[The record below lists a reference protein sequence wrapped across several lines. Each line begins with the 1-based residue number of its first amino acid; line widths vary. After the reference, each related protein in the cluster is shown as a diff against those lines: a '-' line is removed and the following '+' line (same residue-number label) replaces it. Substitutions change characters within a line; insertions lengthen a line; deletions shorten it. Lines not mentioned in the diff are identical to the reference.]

1 MKAITVFFFER
12 KMTMN
17 RKGENAFNLDEEKT
31 KYEIGMEVYLKDK
44 AGEIIFMNDH
54 YITIKYDD
62 GIKESFIWHELFAK
76 YEHLLLTPEEQAE
89 AEAEEERIAAAEK
102 AEKEREKK
110 LREEEKAAEKKAAEK
125 ELNKE

>member
-1 MKAITVFFFER
+1 MKAITVFFER

-76 YEHLLLTPEEQAE
+76 YEHLLLTPEEQTE

>member
-1 MKAITVFFFER
+1 MKAITALFFER
-12 KMTMN
+12 KMRMN
-17 RKGENAFNLDEEKT
+17 RKGENAFNLDEEKS

-76 YEHLLLTPEEQAE
+76 YEHLLLSPEEQEE
-89 AEAEEERIAAAEK
+89 ALAEEERLIAAEK
-102 AEKEREKK
+102 EEKEREKK
-110 LREEEKAAEKKAAEK
+110 LREAEREKEKAAEKE
-125 ELNKE
+125 NKNAK

>member
-1 MKAITVFFFER
+1 
-12 KMTMN
+12 MN
-17 RKGENAFNLDEEKT
+17 RKGENAFNLDEEKN

-44 AGEIIFMNDH
+44 SGEIIFMNDH

-89 AEAEEERIAAAEK
+89 VEAEEERIAAAEK

-110 LREEEKAAEKKAAEK
+110 LREEEKKKEKAAEK
-125 ELNKE
+125 EAAEKE